1 MLFFVVII
9 LSDEPGQKQGR
20 GLVDRKLVKAPQYFI
35 GGRPVAALLW
45 QAKCTII
52 RETKVHKAKT
62 MVLTINL
69 G

>member
-1 MLFFVVII
+1 MMVLIFETHAYFNASSDGSVVEKCVR
-9 LSDEPGQKQGR
+9 LPVQG
-20 GLVDRKLVKAPQYFI
+20 
-35 GGRPVAALLW
+35 LW

-52 RETKVHKAKT
+52 RETKVYKAKT

>member
-1 MLFFVVII
+1 MSHGFC
-9 LSDEPGQKQGR
+9 LSGN
-20 GLVDRKLVKAPQYFI
+20 
-35 GGRPVAALLW
+35 GGLW

-52 RETKVHKAKT
+52 RETNVYKAKT

>member
-1 MLFFVVII
+1 MKTAVF
-9 LSDEPGQKQGR
+9 ETT
-20 GLVDRKLVKAPQYFI
+20 KLGKGEGSHTSAAANDKKPDNSHFDNDPQI
-35 GGRPVAALLW
+35 PVW

-52 RETKVHKAKT
+52 RETKVYKAKT

>member
-1 MLFFVVII
+1 MGEIRIVG
-9 LSDEPGQKQGR
+9 PGKTCGY
-20 GLVDRKLVKAPQYFI
+20 PY
-35 GGRPVAALLW
+35 PVLW

-52 RETKVHKAKT
+52 RETKVYKAKT